1 MSSEVSTAA
10 QSEAVERQLSG
21 DKVKRIV
28 DAMRTCVATRGITGA
43 TFEHVSREAGVSRGL
58 LHYYFGTKE
67 RLLIQV
73 LRGDAEVRIRGADE
87 ILHSDPGFYVLLYE
101 LFTAARQNPEIR
113 SELAKV
119 YDDTRR
125 HLAAILRRKEAEGV
139 LSLRF
144 DAETCVGAL
153 FALADGAALQR
164 LTEPDRDYS
173 ELLQAE
179 TEVARLLLAAR

>member
-1 MSSEVSTAA
+1 
-10 QSEAVERQLSG
+10 
-21 DKVKRIV
+21 
-28 DAMRTCVATRGITGA
+28 
-43 TFEHVSREAGVSRGL
+43 
-58 LHYYFGTKE
+58 
-67 RLLIQV
+67 V
-73 LRGDAEVRIRGADE
+73 LRGDAEVRIGALDEPLSSARSADDVVAVLVRGADE